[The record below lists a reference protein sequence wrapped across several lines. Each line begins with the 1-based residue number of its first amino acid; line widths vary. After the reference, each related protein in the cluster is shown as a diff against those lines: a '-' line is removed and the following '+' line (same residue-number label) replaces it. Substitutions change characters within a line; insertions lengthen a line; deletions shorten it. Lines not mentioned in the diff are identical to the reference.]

1 MRRILSMLA
10 LTVVA
15 AIAAGCRTP
24 PSHLYTLTPAA
35 AGGTAATSLN
45 VAVVVGPVSIPAI
58 VDTPQIVVTTGPNQV
73 AQDELNRWAAPL
85 QNNIARVVAQN
96 LVALLGTGRVTL
108 LQEGLP
114 AKSDYQVAIAVQSF
128 ESAPGDAATLS
139 AVWTVR
145 RVKDEKTETGR
156 TNLREPTQQKG
167 YEALV
172 AAHSRA
178 LGGLSQDIANAIR
191 ALDHGAT

>member
-24 PSHLYTLTPAA
+24 LSHLYTLTPAA

-73 AQDELNRWAAPL
+73 AQDEFNRWAAPL
-85 QNNIARVVAQN
+85 QNNIAQVVAQN

-156 TNLREPTQQKG
+156 TNLREPTPQKG
-167 YEALV
+167 YDAL
-172 AAHSRA
+172 AAAYSRA
-178 LGGLSQDIANAIR
+178 LARLSQDIAAAIR
-191 ALDHGAT
+191 ALDRGT